1 MQSDITQFIQQKVNA
16 LHLHWKASLK
26 ETFSRLNRLG
36 DDPVV
41 FEELRGLLL
50 DLVALV
56 ERSESVE
63 QAVDAELASII
74 THLKALQANQ
84 GLTSTE
90 MVLLLFAMR
99 DSIRKAIQEIVDHG
113 IEGQHWV
120 SAHFQV

>member
-1 MQSDITQFIQQKVNA
+1 MQTDLTQFIREKVNA
-16 LHLHWKASLK
+16 LHSHWKASLRDI
-26 ETFSRLNRLG
+26 FGRLNLLG
-36 DDPVV
+36 DDPSV
-41 FEELRGLLL
+41 FGELRGLLL

-63 QAVDAELASII
+63 QAVDAELASIVN
-74 THLKALQANQ
+74 HLKALQANQ
-84 GLTSTE
+84 GLSSTE